1 MENLK
6 ESNVLTYAWKY
17 IEEENGV
24 VYSIQ
29 FDEVPWKFRKSLS
42 EAMKDWNQS
51 GVGWHRDS
59 GNQVFLF
66 KKLFRNQEEW
76 ENWAN
81 SFPLQI
87 KEKRY
92 WGDKEKVV
100 IHGKKK
106 K

>member
-1 MENLK
+1 MD
-6 ESNVLTYAWKY
+6 SAAWKY
-17 IEEENGV
+17 IEDNDKV
-24 VYSIQ
+24 FYNIQ
-29 FDEVPWKFRKSLS
+29 FSEVPWKFRKALF
-42 EAMKDWNQS
+42 EAMKGWDQTS
-51 GVGWHRDS
+51 VGWCKNS
-59 GNQVFLF
+59 GNQIFIF
-66 KKLFRNQEEW
+66 SKAFRNQQDW
-76 ENWAN
+76 ETWAS

>member
-1 MENLK
+1 M
-6 ESNVLTYAWKY
+6 VTCAWKY
-17 IEEENGV
+17 MEEENGV
-24 VYSIQ
+24 IYSIQ
-29 FDEVPWKFRKSLS
+29 FDEVPWNLRKSLS
-42 EAMKDWNQS
+42 EAMKGWNQY
-51 GVGWHRDS
+51 GVGWYKTS
-59 GNQVFLF
+59 GNQIFLF
-66 KKLFRNQEEW
+66 NKLFKNQEEW
-76 ENWAN
+76 EKWAN